1 MKKKE
6 LEERVEQLEI
16 KLAQANEVVQF
27 VLNVVHLWRNKKIG
41 NLRGINTISKV
52 FVEKEKESK

>member
-6 LEERVEQLEI
+6 LEKRVEQLEI

-52 FVEKEKESK
+52 FIEKERESK